1 MESKAL
7 DKSIMTVPVTLRHH
21 GQTSSHPHTSTAHF
35 VYNGSVRSQ
44 TVLCSRVCWAPGTQL
59 AS

>member
-35 VYNGSVRSQ
+35 VYNGSSEAR
-44 TVLCSRVCWAPGTQL
+44 LCCVQEFVGLQEL
-59 AS
+59 N